1 MLGKK
6 CCLLSKDVIEE
17 KKKKDQKINGEMTS
31 KFWGQDCHPR
41 NAVDFFNKE
50 NIDFKVKFEIGVLE
64 KYS

>member
-1 MLGKK
+1 ML
-6 CCLLSKDVIEE
+6 LRE
-17 KKKKDQKINGEMTS
+17 KKKKNQKINGEMSS
-31 KFWGQDCHPR
+31 KFWGEDCHPR

>member
-1 MLGKK
+1 MLLRGKK
-6 CCLLSKDVIEE
+6 KTN
-17 KKKKDQKINGEMTS
+17 QKINGEMSS
-31 KFWGQDCHPR
+31 KFWGEDCHPR